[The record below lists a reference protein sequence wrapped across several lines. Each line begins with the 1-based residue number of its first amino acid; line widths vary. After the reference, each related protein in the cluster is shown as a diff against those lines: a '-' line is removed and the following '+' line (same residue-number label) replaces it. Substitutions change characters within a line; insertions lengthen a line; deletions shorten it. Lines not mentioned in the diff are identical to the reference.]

1 MVVLAAEHLGVYR
14 DCGDELAASLFAR
27 RIADFFATRLVWFDR
42 RNQQRVRGL
51 VSEPTDA

>member
-14 DCGDELAASLFAR
+14 DRGDELAASLYSGR
-27 RIADFFATRLVWFDR
+27 VADIFATRLVWFDR

-51 VSEPTDA
+51 VSEPIDA